1 MKSITKVIQHE
12 GRGGVTRL
20 YPVSDV
26 HVGHRACDEKGFAR
40 YVKQIA
46 DDPDGM
52 WVGLGDYLDAVLR
65 SDPRF
70 STFDLPDWALTR
82 EALADIAT
90 AQRNRFLDLIDPIKG
105 KCLALLA
112 GNHEMTISKYYERDV
127 YGEIVND
134 VAKAC
139 NADPVDL
146 RLDYTG
152 WMVLRFLRGTS
163 GASICRVWMHHGA
176 GGGKLKGAKAL
187 QLQRLA
193 WTVDADLIMHG
204 HVHDALIAPGH
215 RACITDAG
223 VPYVRQTHAMIT
235 GSWLTSW
242 VPNGAT
248 YAERAMMFPGYI
260 GSPVVTLRPWIERTD
275 DEGVTLNGFR
285 NPEAIQI
292 NL

>member
-1 MKSITKVIQHE
+1 MRTIVQTIPHE
-12 GRGGVTRL
+12 GRAGILRL
-20 YPVSDV
+20 YPISDV
-26 HVGHRACDEKGFAR
+26 HVGHRACDEKAFAR
-40 YVKQIA
+40 YVKRIA

-90 AQRNRFLDLIDPIKG
+90 AQRDRFLELIKPIES

-112 GNHEMTISKYYERDV
+112 GNHELTISKYYERDV
-127 YGEIVND
+127 YGEIVKH
-134 VAKAC
+134 VADAC
-139 NADPVDL
+139 GVTMDSL

-152 WMVLRFLRGTS
+152 WMLLRFTRSTNKTS
-163 GASICRVWMHHGA
+163 VCRVWMHHGF
-176 GGGKLKGAKAL
+176 GGGRLKGAKAL

-204 HVHDALIAPGH
+204 HVHDAVISPGH
-215 RACITDAG
+215 RACVSDAG
-223 VPYVRQTHAMIT
+223 VPYVRQNHAMIT

-242 VPNGAT
+242 VPNGAS
-248 YAERAMMFPGYI
+248 YAERAMLFPGYI
-260 GSPVVTLRPWIERTD
+260 GSPVVELLPWGEREED
-275 DEGVTLNGFR
+275 GVTLSGFR
-285 NPEAIQI
+285 LPDSIKI
-292 NL
+292 TI